1 MKKKSQEEEI
11 AILDDMLDALVEL
24 LEEKGLI
31 TTEEWE
37 AKIKKKLKSK
47 V

>member
-1 MKKKSQEEEI
+1 MKKKSQEEEM
-11 AILDDMLDALVEL
+11 AILDDMIDALVEL

-37 AKIKKKLKSK
+37 AKIKKKLK
-47 V
+47 

>member
-1 MKKKSQEEEI
+1 MKKKNIEEEI

-24 LEEKGLI
+24 LEEKGVL

-37 AKIKKKLKSK
+37 AKIKNKIKK
-47 V
+47 

>member
-1 MKKKSQEEEI
+1 MTSDVEERLE
-11 AILDDMLDALVEL
+11 ILDDMIDALVEL

-37 AKIKKKLKSK
+37 AKIRDKIQSG
-47 V
+47 